1 MIHVA
6 VRRRVKPGHEA
17 EFEAAVREL
26 FASSLAHEGA
36 AGAALLRPIAGAPN
50 EYGILRAFEDE
61 AAKER
66 FYASDAYRDW
76 NARIAHLVEGEPER
90 RDLHGLEAFF
100 TDGLR
105 RAPPRWKMA
114 LLTWLGVDIA
124 VLVFGRGAPRLV
136 GGALP
141 GWLLFLLVNACVV
154 ASLTWLIMPVLTR
167 AAAGWLH
174 GRREATRR

>member
-17 EFEAAVREL
+17 EFEAAIREF
-26 FASSLAHEGA
+26 FAASLGSEGS
-36 AGAALLRPIAGAPN
+36 AGAALLRPVPGAPN

-66 FYASDAYRDW
+66 FYASPAYRDW
-76 NARIAHLVEGEPER
+76 NARVSHLVDGEPELR
-90 RDLHGLEAFF
+90 QLHGLEAFF
-100 TDGLR
+100 TQGAPR

-114 LLTWLGVDIA
+114 LLTWLGVDLA
-124 VLVFGRGAPRLV
+124 VLVFGRGGPHLA

-167 AAAGWLH
+167 AAARWLH
-174 GRREATRR
+174 DQRPPA